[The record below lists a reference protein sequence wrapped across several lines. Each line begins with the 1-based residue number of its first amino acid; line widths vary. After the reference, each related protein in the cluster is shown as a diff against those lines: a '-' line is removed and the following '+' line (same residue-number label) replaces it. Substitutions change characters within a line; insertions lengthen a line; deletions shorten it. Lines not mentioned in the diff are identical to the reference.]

1 MNDLTF
7 TLKHGTTQDEAR
19 EHLRSAVGEVQG
31 RFGGMIRSAD
41 WSADGDAVQI
51 AGPGFDVE
59 MRVDA
64 ERLHVA
70 GHLGALGGLLSGP
83 FVRGV
88 KAIVQRAFHKRL
100 T

>member
-7 TLKHGTTQDEAR
+7 TLKHGTSQDEAR
-19 EHLRSAVGEVQG
+19 QHLRSAVGEVQG
-31 RFGGMIRSAD
+31 RFGGMVRSAD
-41 WSADGDAVQI
+41 WSADDNAVKI
-51 AGPGFDVE
+51 SGPGFDVD

-70 GHLGALGGLLSGP
+70 AHLGVLGGLLSGP
-83 FVRGV
+83 FMRGM